1 MVETTLQSRH
11 SGTCVSV
18 ELQYGCA
25 RGGDGYSAL
34 VPAICG
40 GMAEW
45 LKALAW
51 NACRLVR
58 VSWVRIPL
66 PPPPPILSILAIFVA
81 LTSNGRCRA
90 ALVRRAHVTGNPNSY
105 ITFWHPGVFGPP
117 VPVGGGLSRALAD
130 VSQLDKFASC
140 QERPAGVY
148 SGTQITTSETYNLS
162 DESNDDWQPQCELG
176 VLCEE
181 RLFVLVAFQARPPA

>member
-18 ELQYGCA
+18 ELHYGCA
-25 RGGDGYSAL
+25 QGGDGYSAL

-66 PPPPPILSILAIFVA
+66 PPPPPHNHPAEHVGMQRHFV
-81 LTSNGRCRA
+81 RCNV
-90 ALVRRAHVTGNPNSY
+90 L
-105 ITFWHPGVFGPP
+105 FFGYFM
-117 VPVGGGLSRALAD
+117 VHSVG
-130 VSQLDKFASC
+130 F
-140 QERPAGVY
+140 E
-148 SGTQITTSETYNLS
+148 
-162 DESNDDWQPQCELG
+162 
-176 VLCEE
+176 
-181 RLFVLVAFQARPPA
+181 